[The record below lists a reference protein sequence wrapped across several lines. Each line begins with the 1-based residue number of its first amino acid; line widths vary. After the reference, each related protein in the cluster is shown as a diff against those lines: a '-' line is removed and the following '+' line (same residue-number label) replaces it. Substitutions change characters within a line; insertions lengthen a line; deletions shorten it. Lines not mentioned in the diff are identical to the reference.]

1 MKSESPSNH
10 QPPLLLSPAPHLR
23 GRTSI
28 ERDMYIV
35 TGALLLPVAGA
46 VYFFG
51 LYVLLMLGTALISAV
66 FSEYICKMMRRR
78 VFHMDGSAVVTAI
91 LFTLTLPPRTPL
103 WIVVI
108 GAIFAI
114 AIGKEVFGGLGQNIF
129 NPALA
134 GRAVVG
140 VSFPVHFTE
149 YIAPTTSWLGDGV
162 TTATPLAVG
171 VTPHWDLF
179 IGNVAGSVGETSAL
193 LILISGIILI
203 ATGLI
208 KWQVPLFFIG
218 TVAGFSFILGQNPLF
233 HILAGGLMLGAFF
246 MVTDYVTT
254 PLTTNGRIIFVLGA
268 GILVVL
274 IRLFAH
280 MPEGVAFS
288 ILLMNAV
295 TPLIDRYIR
304 PRPYGYRGRKIGVI
318 R

>member
-1 MKSESPSNH
+1 MQSKSLSNR
-10 QPPLLLSPAPHLR
+10 QLPLFLSPAPHLK
-23 GRTSI
+23 GRMSI
-28 ERDMYIV
+28 KRDMYIV
-35 TGALLLPVAGA
+35 NGALLFPLAGA

-51 LYVLLMLGTALISAV
+51 LYVLLIFVTALITAI
-66 FSEYICKMMRRR
+66 FSEYICKLMRRR
-78 VFHMDGSAVVTAI
+78 RFHMDGSAVVTAI

-108 GAIFAI
+108 GAFFAI
-114 AIGKEVFGGLGQNIF
+114 TIGKEAFGGLGQNIF

-140 VSFPVHFTE
+140 VSFPVYFTE
-149 YIAPTTSWLGDGV
+149 YIAPRTALIVDGL
-162 TTATPLAVG
+162 TAPTPLAVG
-171 VTPHWDLF
+171 AAPYWNLF

-193 LILISGIILI
+193 LILIGGIILI

-208 KWQVPLFFIG
+208 QWQVPFFYIG
-218 TVAGFSFILGQNPLF
+218 TVALFSFLLGQDPLF

-246 MVTDYVTT
+246 MATDYVTI
-254 PLTTNGRIIFVLGA
+254 PLTTKGRIIFVIGA

-274 IRLFAH
+274 IRLFSH
-280 MPEGVAFS
+280 MAEGVAYS

-304 PRPYGYRGRKIGVI
+304 QRPYGYQRNKLRTI
-318 R
+318 